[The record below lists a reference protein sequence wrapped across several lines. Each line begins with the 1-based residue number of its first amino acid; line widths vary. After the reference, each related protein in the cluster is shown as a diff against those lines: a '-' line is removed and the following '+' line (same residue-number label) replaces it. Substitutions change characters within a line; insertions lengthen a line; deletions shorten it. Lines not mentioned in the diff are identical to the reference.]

1 MTPDLTGH
9 EDASE
14 AGQIV
19 PGELDRKDKEKKK
32 SQELH
37 GRNNIMRY
45 EHGRWRSIHSS
56 AEADTEQGN
65 AGKVEKHIEDGRKRK
80 DRPDIHSHT
89 KEELHTDEH
98 TTGNNKEAAY
108 HQGEEEHTSKA
119 VWGGLPDRKEEDS
132 GRTEQDEA
140 SVHAKRGQSD
150 KKPGSDKSK
159 GVNQSHSQSQM
170 TAAEQRLKELKE
182 IPPSIKDI
190 ERALQEK
197 VGLGVSFDVTF
208 RKMSFGG
215 VQCAFLYI
223 NGFAK
228 DDALIEVIKRLTYV
242 EDHDLGD
249 EPLQTFKEQ
258 LVPHIQ
264 VDSLNRFPEVI
275 DKMLAGMTAMFV
287 EDSRGALVIDAKSFP
302 ARSTSEPDLERV
314 VRGSRD
320 GFVETLMTN
329 VALIRR
335 RLRDPRLKFEI
346 VQVGER
352 TKTDVC
358 IAYIQDIAAPE
369 LIDTFRN
376 RVEKVV
382 IDGIP
387 LGEKQLEE
395 VLVNKS
401 AWNPYPMVRYSERPD
416 VVASHLLEG
425 HVALLADTSPSV
437 MILPC
442 TMFQL
447 MQHAEE
453 YRQTPAVG
461 TYFRWVRYFGILASL
476 FLLPIWYLM
485 VAHPEL
491 KPPGMEWLGPQETGR
506 LPVIAQFLIAELGV
520 DLMRMAAVH
529 TPTPLATAMGLIAA
543 ILVGQIAVETG
554 MFVNEVIMYMAV
566 ATIGMFATPSYEL
579 GMANRISRI
588 LLLVSAALFSI
599 PGLVA
604 ATTIW
609 FIVLTVQRSYNS
621 PYMWPLI
628 PFNAKALMTVLLR
641 RPFGT
646 SKRRPSLTNTIDS
659 TRQPT

>member
-1 MTPDLTGH
+1 MCPDFTHH
-9 EDASE
+9 E
-14 AGQIV
+14 
-19 PGELDRKDKEKKK
+19 PGEEHNGLPFEPDRSKSHEQKDHEQEKPHTRRKTFRRTTELSSSQDKK
-32 SQELH
+32 DRSQEAP
-37 GRNNIMRY
+37 GDK
-45 EHGRWRSIHSS
+45 SS
-56 AEADTEQGN
+56 HKQASSK
-65 AGKVEKHIEDGRKRK
+65 GKNG
-80 DRPDIHSHT
+80 T
-89 KEELHTDEH
+89 KEEQSKLS
-98 TTGNNKEAAY
+98 
-108 HQGEEEHTSKA
+108 EEEK
-119 VWGGLPDRKEEDS
+119 
-132 GRTEQDEA
+132 
-140 SVHAKRGQSD
+140 
-150 KKPGSDKSK
+150 
-159 GVNQSHSQSQM
+159 
-170 TAAEQRLKELKE
+170 RLKDLKE
-182 IPPSIKDI
+182 IPEKMEDI
-190 ERALQEK
+190 QRALEEK

-208 RKMSFGG
+208 REMTFGSKR
-215 VQCAFLYI
+215 CSFLYM

-228 DDALIEVIKRLTYV
+228 DVALIEIIKRLTYLE
-242 EDHDLGD
+242 EDELKEDAISV
-249 EPLQTFKEQ
+249 LQEK
-258 LVPHIQ
+258 LVAHIQ
-264 VDSLNRFPEVI
+264 VARLDKFDEVI
-275 DKMLAGMTAMFV
+275 DKTLAGMTAMFI
-287 EDSRGALVIDAKSFP
+287 EGEKAALLIDAKNFP
-302 ARSTSEPDLERV
+302 VRSTSEPDLERV
-314 VRGSRD
+314 VRGARD

-329 VALIRR
+329 VTLIRR

-358 IAYIQDIAAPE
+358 IAYIQDIVAPE

-376 RVEKVV
+376 KVEKVV

-401 AWNPYPMVRYSERPD
+401 GWNPYPMVRYSERPD
-416 VVASHLLEG
+416 VVAAHMLEG
-425 HVALLADTSPSV
+425 HVVLLADTSPSA

-461 TYFRWVRYFGILASL
+461 TYFRWVRYFGIFASL

-491 KPPGMEWLGPQETGR
+491 KPPGMEWLGPQETGKI
-506 LPVIAQFLIAELGV
+506 PVIVQFLIAELGV

-543 ILVGQIAVETG
+543 ILIGQIAVETG

-566 ATIGMFATPSYEL
+566 ATIGTFATPSYEL
-579 GMANRISRI
+579 GMANRLSRI
-588 LLLVSAALFSI
+588 VLLLAAAAFSI

-609 FIVLTVQRSYNS
+609 LILLTVQRSYNS

-628 PFNAKALMTVLLR
+628 PFNAKALLTVLIR
-641 RPFGT
+641 RTFGT
-646 SKRRPSLTNTIDS
+646 SKNRLSLTETLDN
-659 TRQPT
+659 TRQPS